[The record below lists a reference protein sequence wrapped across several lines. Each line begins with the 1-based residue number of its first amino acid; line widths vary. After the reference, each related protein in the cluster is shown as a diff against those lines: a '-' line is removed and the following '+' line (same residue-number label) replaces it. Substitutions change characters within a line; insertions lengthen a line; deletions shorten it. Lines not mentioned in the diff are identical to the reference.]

1 MLDIIIIIL
10 LVSIIVG
17 LQIYIFCKSKKDLKS
32 FEEIFP
38 TKAEDE
44 WGVLSSDS
52 KNELKIIGKKDF
64 EAETA
69 RIKNLN
75 SRIEQKKTNIRLQ
88 GLRLRTVPL
97 SEEERKSLKNEI
109 DKSQEELESLTRQ
122 RNLGIKVKDY
132 RSTNL
137 TRTTI
142 IQAINNYLAKNN
154 SSVSDFKIIKDIVDR
169 NSDAEEDGVQ
179 TQIPIPLYLG
189 LMGTM
194 LGIIVGVV
202 QLFLSDSVNALFA
215 GNQAGIDGVSHLLS
229 GVALAMLASLC
240 GVGLTTWGSWLAK
253 TSKSKVEK
261 AKHSFLSWMQAELLP
276 VMSTDATSTIKVV
289 AESLNGFNKD
299 FKENAE
305 TLNDTLEGVIETS
318 KGQAE
323 ILQTIQSLKVN
334 DIATANIKVYER
346 LKNCTTEIG
355 KLSEYLTNVGGYLDE
370 IHKMTDKLDEAY
382 DRSRMLEEFVVWF
395 KSSQT
400 AFDAMNGKVAESATK
415 IDLTLS
421 RSMEVL
427 NDHITGYNEELTKHM
442 TTQRQAIASLID
454 EQTNAIQGKVTE
466 LNSVVNELR
475 NLSEM
480 KKSIDRLEKVINSQN
495 ENLELLTEAIIEHE
509 GVDGFYS
516 YCKRK
521 VEQYPWLKIV
531 VPVVVC
537 LILLLF
543 VLNQIISLIA

>member
-88 GLRLRTVPL
+88 RLRLRTVPL

>member
-10 LVSIIVG
+10 LVLIIVG
-17 LQIYIFCKSKKDLKS
+17 LQIFIFCKSKKDLKS
-32 FEEIFP
+32 FGEIFP

-69 RIKNLN
+69 RIKDLN

-88 GLRLRTVPL
+88 RLRLRTAPL

-421 RSMEVL
+421 RSIEVL
-427 NDHITGYNEELTKHM
+427 NDHITGYNEELTK
-442 TTQRQAIASLID
+442 
-454 EQTNAIQGKVTE
+454 
-466 LNSVVNELR
+466 
-475 NLSEM
+475 
-480 KKSIDRLEKVINSQN
+480 
-495 ENLELLTEAIIEHE
+495 
-509 GVDGFYS
+509 
-516 YCKRK
+516 
-521 VEQYPWLKIV
+521 LK
-531 VPVVVC
+531 
-537 LILLLF
+537 
-543 VLNQIISLIA
+543 